1 MNRRNKADLK
11 EKFGKRARKIR
22 EDKNLSLR
30 DVATNCDL
38 DDSNISK
45 IEHGKFNITL
55 STIIE
60 LAHGLEVKPKELLD
74 FETLDDKD

>member
-1 MNRRNKADLK
+1 MNRRDSGDLK
-11 EKFGKRARKIR
+11 EKFGKNTRKIR
-22 EDKNLSLR
+22 EGKNLSLR
-30 DVATNCDL
+30 DVASNCEL

-60 LAHGLEVKPKELLD
+60 LSKGLEVHPKELFD
-74 FETLDDKD
+74 FEFS